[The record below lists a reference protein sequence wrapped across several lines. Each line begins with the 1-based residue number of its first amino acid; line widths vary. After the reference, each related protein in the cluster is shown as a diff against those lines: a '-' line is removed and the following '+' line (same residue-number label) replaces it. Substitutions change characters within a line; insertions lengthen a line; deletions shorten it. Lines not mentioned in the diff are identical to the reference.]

1 MVSAKPLQAKSKTP
15 IKDFLV
21 QHASVDPVSF
31 HMPGHKGSRLYDEF
45 GYRDFLNNIMNCDIT
60 EITGADNL
68 FQTEGI
74 IRETMEH
81 YGDLYEVMNSYL
93 LINGTSGGI
102 IASILASVRKGH
114 KLVMARNCHKA
125 VFNALTLGDI
135 DPVYAYPQMNEEF
148 GISGPI
154 ASDEIARLLDEN
166 EDADAVILPSP
177 NYYGICSDIAAIADE
192 VHKRG
197 KVLIVDQAHGAH
209 LKFFSK
215 YKTRADGMIPADGAM
230 PATAGMPDDDM
241 PLSAEESGA
250 DLIINSTHKTLAS
263 LTQSAILNR
272 NSERVSRFLLED
284 KLQCI
289 ESTSPSYILMASLDI
304 NAAILKDHGS
314 ELIKKW
320 KDNLKYFYKEAAAI
334 KGLRV
339 MQPQDN
345 LDWTKINI
353 SFGDLGISG
362 ARLEEILIQD
372 HDIYIE
378 LFTGNLVMCM
388 TGIGNSRE
396 DISRLLVALKEISAR
411 GTETEVHNAN
421 TAGPGN
427 AAVKSGAVTEID
439 GACSGKAEILAP
451 PQNETKVFR
460 IPTERKLVPLDEA
473 AGRICA
479 GSVIPYPPG
488 IPFICPGEMISSEA
502 IEYVAALRRA
512 GEKVIGVTETGE
524 IMVGV

>member
-1 MVSAKPLQAKSKTP
+1 MFSAKPPQVKSQTP
-15 IKDFLV
+15 IKNFLV

-45 GYRDFLNNIMNCDIT
+45 GYRDFLNNIMNYDIT

-74 IRETMEH
+74 IKETMEH
-81 YGDLYEVMNSYL
+81 YRALYEVTDSYL

-135 DPVYAYPQMNEEF
+135 DPVYAYPQMNEDF

-215 YKTRADGMIPADGAM
+215 YKTRADGMIPADGAT
-230 PATAGMPDDDM
+230 PATAGMLAASM

-320 KDNLKYFYKEAAAI
+320 EDNLRYFYKEAAAI
-334 KGLRV
+334 KGLKV
-339 MQPQDN
+339 MQPQDK

-353 SFGDLGISG
+353 SFGELGVSG

-372 HDIYIE
+372 YDIYIE

-396 DISRLLVALKEISAR
+396 DISRLLDALKEISVRGMEKEAR
-411 GTETEVHNAN
+411 NIDNACI
-421 TAGPGN
+421 G
-427 AAVKSGAVTEID
+427 E
-439 GACSGKAEILAP
+439 AEILAP
-451 PQNETKVFR
+451 PQTETKVFR
-460 IPTERKLVPLDEA
+460 IPTERKLVSLDEA
-473 AGRICA
+473 VGRICA

-502 IEYVAALRRA
+502 IEYVAALRNA
-512 GEKVIGVTETGE
+512 GEKVLGITETGE
-524 IMVGV
+524 IMVGI